1 MADRND
7 NQLNSNSQS
16 RPVGG
21 TEFSW
26 CRAVP
31 GGTGISVLALL
42 LSKHIDIQ
50 ILQNA
55 LNKLQISHPI
65 LRSKLTYTD
74 PITFTI
80 PSSPHIQIQF
90 HDLTFT
96 SNLIQSN
103 PFSESQSLSPFHR
116 VLEHELSQ
124 NDNWPNPFDSVQTDS
139 DTFYCNLYAI
149 EETKWVLTFRLHT
162 SVCDRTTAVVLLKE
176 YLDII
181 RKEEGVAGELGSGDE
196 LNLGIEELI
205 PNGKAN
211 KPFWARGVDLLGY
224 SLNSFRFANVEF
236 KDVESTRTSGVVR
249 VRFNSDQTD
258 RILAGCK
265 ARGIKLCGS
274 LAAAAIMAAYSSK
287 DLPDHQWEK
296 YAVVTLVDCRKE
308 LDPPLQSHNFG
319 FYHSAILNTHDIA
332 GETELWELSNRCYTA
347 CKNAINSNKHF
358 SDMNDLNYLMCKAI
372 DNPGLTT
379 SSSLRTSFI
388 AVFEDPVF
396 EDSRDLQQ
404 EIGLEDYVG
413 CSSVHGVGPSIAVFD
428 TIRNGELDCS
438 CVYPKP
444 LHSREQM
451 QELIDDMKRILV
463 NGSA

>member
-1 MADRND
+1 MANQNN
-7 NQLNSNSQS
+7 NQLSSISQS

-42 LSKHIDIQ
+42 LSKPLDIQ

-80 PSSPHIQIQF
+80 PPSPHIQIQF
-90 HDLTFT
+90 HDLPSTY
-96 SNLIQSN
+96 NLLQSN
-103 PFSESQSLSPFHR
+103 PSQSLLSPFHQI
-116 VLEHELSQ
+116 LEYELSQ
-124 NDNWPNPFDSVQTDS
+124 NENWPNPFDSVQTDS
-139 DTFYCNLYAI
+139 DTFFCNLYDI
-149 EETKWVLTFRLHT
+149 EEETKRVLTFRLHT
-162 SVCDRTTAVVLLKE
+162 SVCDRTTAVVLLRE

-181 RKEEGVAGELGSGDE
+181 REKEEVAGELGSGDE
-196 LNLGIEELI
+196 VNLGIEELI

-236 KDVESTRTSGVVR
+236 KDVESTRTTGVVR

-287 DLPDHQWEK
+287 DLPDYQWEK

-308 LDPPLQSHNFG
+308 LDPPLHSHNLG
-319 FYHSAILNTHDIA
+319 
-332 GETELWELSNRCYTA
+332 
-347 CKNAINSNKHF
+347 K
-358 SDMNDLNYLMCKAI
+358 
-372 DNPGLTT
+372 
-379 SSSLRTSFI
+379 SF
-388 AVFEDPVF
+388 F
-396 EDSRDLQQ
+396 
-404 EIGLEDYVG
+404 
-413 CSSVHGVGPSIAVFD
+413 
-428 TIRNGELDCS
+428 
-438 CVYPKP
+438 
-444 LHSREQM
+444 
-451 QELIDDMKRILV
+451 ILV
-463 NGSA
+463 PSTNVHVIKI